1 MLRSLKELEGYLI
14 SATDGDVGRVV
25 DFLLDDEHWTIRYL
39 VAETGGFL
47 DGRRVLISPVSFRT
61 VERSSRRVHFAL
73 TVDKIKS
80 SPSVDTD
87 KPVSRQHERDF
98 SRYYGYPYYWGDLGL
113 WGMGAY
119 PNLLAAGQYKEP
131 PIERLE
137 GASGDVHLRSAKEIR
152 GYDIQGSDNT
162 IGHLEDFIVDEQT
175 WALRYLVADTRN
187 WWFGKKVL
195 LAPQWATSVSW
206 NERKVYVDVSR
217 EFVKN
222 SPEWSSYTVNRDYEN
237 RLYEYHGRS
246 RYWQD

>member
-1 MLRSLKELEGYLI
+1 
-14 SATDGDVGRVV
+14 
-25 DFLLDDEHWTIRYL
+25 
-39 VAETGGFL
+39 
-47 DGRRVLISPVSFRT
+47 VLISPVSFRT
-61 VERSSRRVHFAL
+61 VERSSRRVHLAL
-73 TVDKIKS
+73 TVDKIKT

-98 SRYYGYPYYWGDLGL
+98 SRYYGYPAYWGDLGL

-119 PNLLAAGQYKEP
+119 PNLLAAGTYSEAAERPEEP
-131 PIERLE
+131 T
-137 GASGDVHLRSAKEIR
+137 GDVHLRSAKEVR
-152 GYDIQGSDNT
+152 GYDIQGSDEA
-162 IGHLEDFIVDEQT
+162 IGHLEDFIVDDET

-195 LAPQWATSVSW
+195 LAPQWATNVSW
-206 NERKVYVDVSR
+206 NERKVYIDVSR

-222 SPEWSSYTVNRDYEN
+222 SPEWNPYLVNRDYEN